1 MEELIVNV
9 IANIPN
15 FAVALIMLHWQKQT
29 IDKLLENQSKLIE
42 RLLQYVDDEREFL
55 DARLD
60 K

>member
-1 MEELIVNV
+1 MEELIINI
-9 IANIPN
+9 IANMPN
-15 FAVALIMLHWQKQT
+15 FAVAIVMLYWQKQT